1 MTPKQIELVQ
11 GSFKQ
16 VAEQVDETAALFYE
30 NLFRVEPQLRPLFKK
45 SNMHHQGQ
53 KLIAS
58 LAIMIFSLD
67 QPEEVPPSVRQLGV
81 RHNHHGVPAAVYISA
96 QEALLQTIAE
106 MLDEQFTLEIQKAW
120 EEVLERLTKAMIPA

>member
-16 VAEQVDETAALFYE
+16 VAEQVDEAAALFYE
-30 NLFRVEPQLRPLFKK
+30 NLFRAEPQLRPLFQK

-67 QPEEVPPSVRQLGV
+67 QPADVPPTVRQLGV
-81 RHNHHGVPAAVYISA
+81 RHSHHGIPARVYTSA
-96 QEALLQTIAE
+96 QEALRLTIAE
-106 MLDEQFTLEIQKAW
+106 MLGNQFTLEVQNAW
-120 EEVLERLTKAMIPA
+120 EEVLERLTQAMIPA